1 MKIYGRSFAN
11 NTYILICMYRPD
23 SYCKAVICASMFSI
37 PGEPLWLGLHTELMR
52 ALGDGIV
59 ISSNNS
65 GVHFTYSFPSNF
77 NPMRNLFLQSCNS
90 MPSNTKKS
98 VNVNTLVLLVTYLIF
113 FAICGVVCVKLAHS
127 SLGYREDIFITYIFI
142 TSEVFT
148 FPIVVIFFHSCV
160 PEVVVPSY
168 AGSFIYILRNLGLC
182 LLFCAVLWCVQI
194 MKYIMVPW
202 SYLFVCTLY
211 YLIIIIMQ
219 TYLKAFNFYKSDGK
233 RRNTLGCLDQYTR
246 KVLRPWNSQDRE
258 TV

>member
-1 MKIYGRSFAN
+1 MGDELSREQAQNGVNFDFEVKFDLEGQGQSPPKTIGILTKVFYTYGPN
-11 NTYILICMYRPD
+11 LVILAWTGDELSRGQTWWRTD
-23 SYCKAVICASMFSI
+23 GLTDGRTQATTI
-37 PGEPLWLGLHTELMR
+37 PEGQYWPR
-52 ALGDGIV
+52 V
-59 ISSNNS
+59 
-65 GVHFTYSFPSNF
+65 
-77 NPMRNLFLQSCNS
+77 
-90 MPSNTKKS
+90 KS
-98 VNVNTLVLLVTYLIF
+98 VNVNMLVLLVTYLIF

-127 SLGYREDIFITYIFI
+127 SLGYREDIFI

-246 KVLRPWNSQDRE
+246 KVLRNSQDRE